1 MPLRTTTPLLALL
14 AFALLAARSSMR
26 RTQGRR

>member
-1 MPLRTTTPLLALL
+1 MPYAPQRLLALL